1 MSKEK
6 IAKALCDAK
15 VVKFGTF
22 KLVSGKITPV
32 YFDLRVLP
40 SNPKSMQAITEEL
53 VKKVKELKVDVVAGA
68 ETAGIPLAAAIGLKA
83 KMPMIYVRKRPK
95 QYGTMSMIEG
105 LLEKNQKVALIDDMT
120 TDGYSK
126 IGFIDGIR
134 QAGGIV
140 TDVVIVLDRE
150 QGGEETLKKEG
161 AKLYSLITLREVLD
175 YMKQNDLVEA
185 EKYNEVV
192 DYINQDV

>member
-6 IAKALCDAK
+6 IAKALCDAN